1 MENRVIKKIGVVL
14 RPSTPELKDSYIKL
28 EKSFESRGIEV
39 FLETRSAFMIDM
51 DGESF
56 EAICNKVDMLVSL
69 GGDGTLI
76 STVRKSFDFDIPI
89 VGVYAGNLGFLAN
102 IPLDELDSFVELIV
116 KGEYKIDERSVIEAT
131 VIKNSKEV

>member
-116 KGEYKIDERSVIEAT
+116 KGE
-131 VIKNSKEV
+131 